1 MIKAIVWQATN
12 AAVSVRN
19 LVVPNVT
26 GIKLF
31 SVAKLISL
39 VEKSP
44 SGPIKIV
51 TFSSF
56 ISSFL
61 NDFLSVSSQCAIN
74 FCPTVF
80 NFINSVNEMGLLIFG
95 I

>member
-1 MIKAIVWQATN
+1 MVWHATK

-19 LVVPNVT
+19 LVFPKVT

-31 SVAKLISL
+31 SIAKLISF

-51 TFSSF
+51 TLLFLLT
-56 ISSFL
+56 SFL
-61 NDFLSVSSQCAIN
+61 NDFLSVSSQCAMN
-74 FCPTVF
+74 FCPSMFDFT
-80 NFINSVNEMGLLIFG
+80 N
-95 I
+95 

>member
-1 MIKAIVWQATN
+1 MVWHATK

-19 LVVPNVT
+19 LVFPKVT

-31 SVAKLISL
+31 SIAKLISF

-51 TFSSF
+51 IFSSF
-56 ISSFL
+56 LTSFL
-61 NDFLSVSSQCAIN
+61 NDFLSVSSQ
-74 FCPTVF
+74 
-80 NFINSVNEMGLLIFG
+80 
-95 I
+95 